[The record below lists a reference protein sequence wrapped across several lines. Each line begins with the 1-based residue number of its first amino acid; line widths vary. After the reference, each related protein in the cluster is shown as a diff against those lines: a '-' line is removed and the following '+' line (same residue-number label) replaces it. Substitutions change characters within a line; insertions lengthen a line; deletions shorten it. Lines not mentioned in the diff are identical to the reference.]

1 MRRFEVTAGAFVLF
15 NALCAVLTLRE
26 ARSLLWACDD
36 APGPPGDCL
45 EPYNYLGV
53 EGLIAIWI
61 LGGLFLLGLGVAFYV
76 RGIRQL
82 RGVADAEATTE

>member
-1 MRRFEVTAGAFVLF
+1 VRRFEVTACVFVAF
-15 NALCAVLTLRE
+15 NAACAVLTLRE

-45 EPYNYLGV
+45 EPYNFLGI

-61 LGGLFLLGLGVAFYV
+61 VGSIVLLGLAFVFYRAGI
-76 RGIRQL
+76 RGIGDHDGR
-82 RGVADAEATTE
+82 V